1 MSDIGTEKILGVFFT
16 YGVSAS
22 MWKKQGMLS
31 REISLYQAL
40 KNNPFEKI
48 YFFTYGVE
56 DEEVILHLNEMGIEV
71 KEKKTWLPNFLYSFF
86 LPLFYKKELR
96 ACSVYKTTQMFGS
109 WTSVLAKWLYKKPL
123 FVRAGFALSTNLRGQ
138 GFLKRLLA
146 RAVEYFALKNAD
158 QVLVTTDAIRDL
170 YAQKT
175 NRIMVIP
182 NFVDTHLFVP
192 RMEALAREIRLLF
205 VGRLSYEKNI
215 GNLIVAIKNKAN
227 FQLTLVGDGPD
238 RKKLEDLALGSAATI
253 HFVGSVSYEKLP
265 EYYAAAD
272 IFVLPSLFE
281 GHPKVLVE
289 AMAAGLPIVGTR
301 VRGIE
306 TLIEDH
312 VTGILVGT
320 GSDELRAGI
329 EEIVENALLRESLKR
344 SAREYAEAH
353 FSFEKIVEL
362 ERGSYRKF
370 I

>member
-1 MSDIGTEKILGVFFT
+1 MNESVKPKILGVFFT

-40 KNNPFEKI
+40 LQNPFEKI
-48 YFFTYGVE
+48 YFFTYGLE
-56 DEEVILHLNEMGIEV
+56 DPEVIVSLKEMGIMV
-71 KEKKTWLPNFLYSFF
+71 KEKKSILPNFLYSLL
-86 LPLFYKKELR
+86 LPLLYKTELSE
-96 ACSVYKTTQMFGS
+96 CSVYKTTQMFGS
-109 WTSVLAKWLYKKPL
+109 WTAVLAKWIYKKPL
-123 FVRAGFALSTNLRGQ
+123 LVRAGFALSTNLRGQ

-146 RAVEYFALKNAD
+146 RAVEIFALNNAD
-158 QVLVTTDAIRDL
+158 QVLVTTNAIRDL
-170 YAQKT
+170 YAKST
-175 NRIMVIP
+175 SRIQVIP
-182 NFVDTHLFVP
+182 NFVDTNLFVP
-192 RMEALAREIRLLF
+192 NREVLGGKIRLLF

-215 GNLIVAIKNKAN
+215 ENLILAIKNKAN
-227 FQLTLVGDGPD
+227 FQLTLVGEGPD
-238 RKKLEDLALGSAATI
+238 RKKLEALALGSAATI
-253 HFVGSVSYEKLP
+253 HFVGSVLYEKLP
-265 EYYAAAD
+265 EYYAGAD

-320 GSDELRAGI
+320 DSDDIRKGI
-329 EEIVENALLRESLKR
+329 EEIGENTVLRENLKR
-344 SAREYAEAH
+344 SARAYAEAH
-353 FSFEKIVEL
+353 FGFENIVGL
-362 ERGSYRKF
+362 EREVYRKF